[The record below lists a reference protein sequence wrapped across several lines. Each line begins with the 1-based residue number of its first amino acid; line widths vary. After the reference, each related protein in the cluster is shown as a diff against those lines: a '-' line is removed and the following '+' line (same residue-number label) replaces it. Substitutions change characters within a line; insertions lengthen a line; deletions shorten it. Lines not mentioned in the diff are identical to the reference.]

1 MLVSTKVLSF
11 MPFVSTGSN
20 PAAHM
25 KPLIEQSQ
33 GLSLR
38 MLVGFRLPDKGFNL
52 LREGQGSGSVS
63 FAEEPEI
70 QRPAAAPYRGW
81 L

>member
-1 MLVSTKVLSF
+1 

-52 LREGQGSGSVS
+52 LREEAANGGSTAGG
-63 FAEEPEI
+63 EN
-70 QRPAAAPYRGW
+70 PYLLDCFPR
-81 L
+81 

>member
-1 MLVSTKVLSF
+1 
-11 MPFVSTGSN
+11 
-20 PAAHM
+20 M

-52 LREGQGSGSVS
+52 LREEAANGGSTAGG
-63 FAEEPEI
+63 EN
-70 QRPAAAPYRGW
+70 PYLLDCFPR
-81 L
+81 